1 MSKRKTF
8 FIVCGIL
15 CGVGMLLAL
24 TGRLL
29 GGAVTGVGYEPGNG
43 LVVYSPL
50 VSNQPN
56 GPSVQT
62 DKIDQLEPFTRIY
75 GWIMLIL
82 PLKNRI
88 IFLWNMN

>member
-43 LVVYSPL
+43 LVVYSP
-50 VSNQPN
+50 
-56 GPSVQT
+56 
-62 DKIDQLEPFTRIY
+62 
-75 GWIMLIL
+75 W
-82 PLKNRI
+82 
-88 IFLWNMN
+88 

>member
-50 VSNQPN
+50 VSNQPTV
-56 GPSVQT
+56 P
-62 DKIDQLEPFTRIY
+62 PCRRIKSISWSHSH
-75 GWIMLIL
+75 G
-82 PLKNRI
+82 
-88 IFLWNMN
+88 

>member
-50 VSNQPN
+50 VLSLIHI
-56 GPSVQT
+56 S
-62 DKIDQLEPFTRIY
+62 EPTRH
-75 GWIMLIL
+75 
-82 PLKNRI
+82 
-88 IFLWNMN
+88 